1 MPTRPTTLAS
11 KGRRCIAADVGALPA
26 RRLIPAEKVRLSV
39 GMTATLCAQLDGRVA
54 AELVADI
61 VRAVLDESRHTS
73 QHCEVEPMMIV
84 ARQRAERFI
93 RARVPR

>member
-1 MPTRPTTLAS
+1 LAS
-11 KGRRCIAADVGALPA
+11 KGRRCIAADVGTLPA

-39 GMTATLCAQLDGRVA
+39 GMNATLCAQLDGRVA

-93 RARVPR
+93 RASVPR